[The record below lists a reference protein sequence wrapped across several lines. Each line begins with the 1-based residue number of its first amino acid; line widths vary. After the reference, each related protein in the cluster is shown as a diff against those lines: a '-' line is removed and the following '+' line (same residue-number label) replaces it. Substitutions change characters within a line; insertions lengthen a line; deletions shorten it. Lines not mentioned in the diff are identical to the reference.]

1 MDRKKFLINL
11 LSLQLWKAMS
21 PIISLPSPPK
31 VMELLG
37 FACTNSITFTVL
49 PLIRAIPLW
58 RANKTFTLYNS
69 AWRSSVPLLLLL
81 SFLMMQVEWTPALSA
96 FGAFTKESR
105 SQSLLKPQLKC
116 FFIFIHHF
124 SIQIPWESACLGSL
138 SFLQAIHVYME
149 AGPMGVGPT
158 SHTLHRTIQDL
169 KY

>member
-11 LSLQLWKAMS
+11 HSLQLWKAMS

-37 FACTNSITFTVL
+37 LASTNSITL

-58 RANKTFTLYNS
+58 WANKTFTIYNS
-69 AWRSSVPLLLLL
+69 AWCSSVPLLLLL

-124 SIQIPWESACLGSL
+124 SIQIPWESAWLGSL

-149 AGPMGVGPT
+149 AGLMSVGPT
-158 SHTLHRTIQDL
+158 SHSLHRTIQDL

>member
-11 LSLQLWKAMS
+11 HSLQLWKAMS

-58 RANKTFTLYNS
+58 RTLYNS

-81 SFLMMQVEWTPALSA
+81 SFLMMQVEWTPSLSA

-149 AGPMGVGPT
+149 AGLMGVGPT

>member
-11 LSLQLWKAMS
+11 HSLQLWKAMS

-37 FACTNSITFTVL
+37 LASTDSITL

-58 RANKTFTLYNS
+58 WANKTFTLYNS
-69 AWRSSVPLLLLL
+69 AWRSSVPLLLVL
-81 SFLMMQVEWTPALSA
+81 SFHIMQVEWTPALSA

-124 SIQIPWESACLGSL
+124 SIQIPWESAWLGSL
-138 SFLQAIHVYME
+138 SFLQANHVYME
-149 AGPMGVGPT
+149 AGPMSVGPT
-158 SHTLHRTIQDL
+158 SHSLHRTIQDL

>member
-11 LSLQLWKAMS
+11 HSLQLWKAMS
-21 PIISLPSPPK
+21 PIMSLPSPPK

-37 FACTNSITFTVL
+37 FACTNSITFTFDRSNPPVMGKQNFY
-49 PLIRAIPLW
+49 PLQFSMKFFGAIASP
-58 RANKTFTLYNS
+58 
-69 AWRSSVPLLLLL
+69 
-81 SFLMMQVEWTPALSA
+81 SFLSYDASW

-124 SIQIPWESACLGSL
+124 SIQIPWESAWLGSL

-149 AGPMGVGPT
+149 AGLMSVGPT
-158 SHTLHRTIQDL
+158 SHSLHRTIQDL

>member
-11 LSLQLWKAMS
+11 HSLQLWKAMS

-37 FACTNSITFTVL
+37 FARTNSITFTVL

-58 RANKTFTLYNS
+58 RTLYNS

-81 SFLMMQVEWTPALSA
+81 SFLMMQVEWTPSLSA

-158 SHTLHRTIQDL
+158 SHTLHGTIQDL